1 MKKIYEVLIDT
12 LSQLNSSGYM
22 KMLLK
27 QYNIHLLFNPL
38 YETFNNPK
46 DADFLSAF
54 IILAYSNKC
63 SWIMNMDKDRRTV
76 KVEIANSI
84 LVESQI
90 QISEDIELTAI
101 KSNTELFLR
110 VSDAYIQS
118 QKNRLF
124 ARYISL
130 SEHISACN
138 RKGMDRDINVKDTDL
153 RSRTQ
158 TLNDLEETERQLME
172 VQAQIEREYTT
183 LDEALKKENR
193 KPISK
198 DINIFDYEEMLS
210 KYAYS
215 QRSDT

>member
-1 MKKIYEVLIDT
+1 MRKIYEVLIET
-12 LSQLNSSGYM
+12 LSSLDSLGYM
-22 KMLLK
+22 KTLLK
-27 QYNIHLLFNPL
+27 QYNLHYHFNPL
-38 YETFNNPK
+38 YEHFDNPK

-84 LVESQI
+84 LTESKI

-101 KSNTELFLR
+101 RSNTELFLK
-110 VSDAYIQS
+110 VSDNYIQS

-198 DINIFDYEEMLS
+198 DINIFDYEEMLL
-210 KYAYS
+210 KMANH
-215 QRSDT
+215 